1 MGSYCEGKLGAGP
14 HKGTTADLLMSDR
27 ETLTFLEELIL
38 EVRARFTIK
47 YT

>member
-1 MGSYCEGKLGAGP
+1 MSARVLKLFII
-14 HKGTTADLLMSDR
+14 DLLMSDR

-38 EVRARFTIK
+38 EVRARLTIK

>member
-1 MGSYCEGKLGAGP
+1 MGAEP
-14 HKGTTADLLMSDR
+14 HKGITADLLMSGR